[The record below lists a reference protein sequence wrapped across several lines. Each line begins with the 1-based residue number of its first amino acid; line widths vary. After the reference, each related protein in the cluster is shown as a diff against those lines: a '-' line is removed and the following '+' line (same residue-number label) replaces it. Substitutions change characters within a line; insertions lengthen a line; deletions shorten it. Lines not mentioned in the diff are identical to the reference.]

1 MTPRAETA
9 YWRPRVSVVVPVLNE
24 ERHIAEALQSVVDQ
38 DYPAELIEILVAD
51 GGSTDR
57 TRALVSEVA
66 RADSRVRLLD
76 NPGRNQAAG
85 LNVAIDAGRGEV
97 VARLDG
103 HAVWR
108 PWHLSRCIAILA
120 ETGADNVGGTM
131 EATGEN
137 ATGEAIARAS
147 SSPFGVGGARYRY
160 AKEQTTTDTVWLG
173 CFRREALERVGRF
186 DEAYPPHED
195 YELNHRIV
203 ASGGRIVFSPDVP
216 TLYWARSSW
225 PGLLRQYF
233 RYGRA
238 KARVA
243 RHSPGVVRPYHLVPV
258 AAVGVAAVGMLT
270 PATRRALAP
279 LALLYGVACC
289 AASIPAGRGADL
301 GVRWRIPLV
310 FAAIHA
316 GWGAGFWAGLVEYLH
331 SDAAPSGRSNWIA

>member
-186 DEAYPPHED
+186 DEAYPAHED

-243 RHSPGVVRPYHLVPV
+243 RHSPGVVRPYHVVPV
-258 AAVGVAAVGMLT
+258 AFVGATVLGMLT
-270 PATRRALAP
+270 RRTRHAVGA
-279 LALLYGVACC
+279 AAVAYGTACAVA
-289 AASIPAGRGADL
+289 AIPAGKGAPREVKL
-301 GVRWRIPLV
+301 RVPV
-310 FAAIHA
+310 AFAGMHLA
-316 GWGAGFWAGLVEYLH
+316 WGTGFWLGLLEDVK
-331 SDAAPSGRSNWIA
+331 G

>member
-1 MTPRAETA
+1 MTPTAETGH
-9 YWRPRVSVVVPVLNE
+9 WRPTVSVVLPVLNE
-24 ERHIAEALQSVVDQ
+24 ERHIAEALQSVFDQ
-38 DYPAELIEILVAD
+38 DYPAELIEIMVAD
-51 GGSTDR
+51 GGSTDQTR
-57 TRALVSEVA
+57 TIVSELA
-66 RADSRVRLLD
+66 RSDSRVRLLD

-85 LNVAIDAGRGEV
+85 LNVAIDAGTSEV

-160 AKEQTTTDTVWLG
+160 ARGQTTTDTVWLG
-173 CFRREALERVGRF
+173 CFRREVLERVGRF
-186 DEAYPPHED
+186 NEAYPPHED

-203 ASGGRIVFSPDVP
+203 ASGGQIVFSPDVP
-216 TLYWARSSW
+216 ARYWARSSW
-225 PGLLRQYF
+225 PALLRQYF

-243 RHSPGVVRPYHLVPV
+243 RNSPGVVRPYHLVPV
-258 AAVGVAAVGMLT
+258 AFVGATVLGMLTRRTRYAVGVAAV
-270 PATRRALAP
+270 A
-279 LALLYGVACC
+279 YGTACAVA
-289 AASIPAGRGADL
+289 AIPAGDGAPRKVGL
-301 GVRWRIPLV
+301 RIP
-310 FAAIHA
+310 FAFA
-316 GWGAGFWAGLVEYLH
+316 GMHLAWGTGFWAGLLEAVRE
-331 SDAAPSGRSNWIA
+331 